1 VDPILDVSRLTV
13 RFGTTTV
20 LHDLSFSVSRGA
32 SLAILGPNAAG
43 KTVLFRALVGAIPFE
58 GAVRWAPGS
67 RIGYVPQKLDLERDI
82 PMSGLDFLR
91 ARAAL
96 APGLADREAA
106 VADALTLVGVPR
118 EAAAQTVGT
127 LSGGQFQRLLIAFA
141 LVGDPNVLLLDEPT
155 SGIDA
160 PGQERLNEL
169 LHRLQAER
177 DLTALF
183 ISHELSVVYRY
194 ASEVLCLGRA
204 VTCLGPPR
212 SILTPDLL
220 NDLYGAPIEYH
231 VHDH

>member
-1 VDPILDVSRLTV
+1 MDPILDVSHLTV

-20 LHDLSFSVSRGA
+20 LHDLSFSVRRGA

-58 GAVRWAPGS
+58 GAVRWAPGA

-96 APGLADREAA
+96 APGLANREAA
-106 VADALTLVGVPR
+106 VADALALVGVPS
-118 EAAAQTVGT
+118 EAAEQTVGT

-141 LVGDPNVLLLDEPT
+141 LVGNPNVLLLDEPT

-183 ISHELSVVYRY
+183 ISHELSVVYHY
-194 ASEVLCLGRA
+194 ATEVLCLGRG
-204 VTCLGPPR
+204 VTCLGSPR
-212 SILTPDLL
+212 QVLTPELL